1 MFFLDKFI
9 LIKTV
14 VIDAVMVF
22 YGYFYNK
29 TIRVW
34 SNQWKQGDL
43 LNGVLVN
50 SRGPTHLSPSI
61 VFLLDFIKIRCN
73 YVNFIK

>member
-50 SRGPTHLSPSI
+50 SRGPTHISPNT
-61 VFLLDFIKIRCN
+61 VFCYISLRSVVIMLTS
-73 YVNFIK
+73 

>member
-29 TIRVW
+29 TIGVW
-34 SNQWKQGDL
+34 SNRWKQGDL
-43 LNGVLVN
+43 FNGVLVN
-50 SRGPTHLSPSI
+50 SRGPTHLSPNT
-61 VFLLDFIKIRCN
+61 VFVRFH
-73 YVNFIK
+73 